1 MPSYVVVDELVST
14 SRTTRPNCLTSL
26 SSLVSRLS
34 SLVSRLTSLP
44 LAQAYTNIRLESSTP
59 EGLLNHGG
67 GGVPTYPSDP
77 SMPDT
82 PDLLASTG
90 QAPSNPFT
98 TVDLSTFSQD
108 DLEARRD
115 LLLSILAQTNNELGV
130 PPMPRAAEATPEEA
144 VADAE
149 SEESKESKESKES
162 VTEATEATVSN
173 EANEAGDDAP
183 ADTVIETEEA
193 APEKDT
199 RSADADSSADQA
211 SSSFFKNLMGGSKAP
226 RSSAQTATLSI
237 AAAVLTVLTVV

>member
-1 MPSYVVVDELVST
+1 MT
-14 SRTTRPNCLTSL
+14 SWSRRRGPLDPTRLTSH
-26 SSLVSRLS
+26 
-34 SLVSRLTSLP
+34 VSRLTSLP
-44 LAQAYTNIRLESSTP
+44 LTQAYTNIRLESSTP

-67 GGVPTYPSDP
+67 GGGGVPTYPSDP
-77 SMPDT
+77 SVPDT

-98 TVDLSTFSQD
+98 TVNLSTFSQD

-130 PPMPRAAEATPEEA
+130 PPMPRAAEATPKEA

-149 SEESKESKESKES
+149 SKESEESEASATEVTE
-162 VTEATEATVSN
+162 VTEATEA
-173 EANEAGDDAP
+173 ADDAP

-193 APEKDT
+193 VPEKDT
-199 RSADADSSADQA
+199 RSAEADSSADQA

>member
-1 MPSYVVVDELVST
+1 
-14 SRTTRPNCLTSL
+14 
-26 SSLVSRLS
+26 
-34 SLVSRLTSLP
+34 
-44 LAQAYTNIRLESSTP
+44 
-59 EGLLNHGG
+59 
-67 GGVPTYPSDP
+67 
-77 SMPDT
+77 MPDT

-115 LLLSILAQTNNELGV
+115 LLLAILAQTNNELGV
-130 PPMPRAAEATPEEA
+130 PPMPRAAEATPKEA

-149 SEESKESKESKES
+149 SKESEESEESEASATE
-162 VTEATEATVSN
+162 VTEANEDASAATEA
-173 EANEAGDDAP
+173 ADDAP

-211 SSSFFKNLMGGSKAP
+211 SSSFFKNLIGGSKAP

>member
-1 MPSYVVVDELVST
+1 MPSYVVDDELVST
-14 SRTTRPNCLTSL
+14 SRTTRPASRLTSH
-26 SSLVSRLS
+26 
-34 SLVSRLTSLP
+34 VSRLTSLP
-44 LAQAYTNIRLESSTP
+44 LTQAYTNIRLESSTP

-67 GGVPTYPSDP
+67 GGGGGVPTYPSDP
-77 SMPDT
+77 SVPDT

-130 PPMPRAAEATPEEA
+130 PPMPRAAEATPKEA

-149 SEESKESKESKES
+149 SKESEESEASATE
-162 VTEATEATVSN
+162 VTEANEDASAATEA
-173 EANEAGDDAP
+173 ADDAP
-183 ADTVIETEEA
+183 ADTVIEAEEA

-211 SSSFFKNLMGGSKAP
+211 SSSFFKNLIGGSKAP

>member
-1 MPSYVVVDELVST
+1 
-14 SRTTRPNCLTSL
+14 
-26 SSLVSRLS
+26 
-34 SLVSRLTSLP
+34 
-44 LAQAYTNIRLESSTP
+44 
-59 EGLLNHGG
+59 
-67 GGVPTYPSDP
+67 
-77 SMPDT
+77 MPDT

-130 PPMPRAAEATPEEA
+130 PPMPRAAEATPKEA

-149 SEESKESKESKES
+149 SKESEESEASATG
-162 VTEATEATVSN
+162 VTEANEDASAATEA
-173 EANEAGDDAP
+173 ADDAP

-199 RSADADSSADQA
+199 RSAEADSSADQA